1 MILFDSV
8 GKVFRTKDKAL
19 ITALQDVHLCIPD
32 GMAVG
37 LIGPS
42 GAGKTTFLK
51 LAGGMLQ
58 PETGRVRID
67 DKDPL
72 RDHNGLRGQV
82 HMLSAEYSNLNME
95 QSLEEN
101 LDIMRET
108 YRVGKEIF
116 RKKEKE
122 LLQRFSLWEKK
133 EENLQ
138 QLSLGFRRR
147 AEVVMAFLT
156 PGKVILLDEPC
167 IGMDEQAKGVFA
179 EVIKEQKAEGRT
191 ILLSSHEMGEIES
204 LSDRIILLHQG
215 KVIFY
220 GRKQLLYRKLAPEN
234 QLLVTFQG
242 NFPDLQDLPYIRY
255 HREGQQMILTY
266 NHNYVTAAELI
277 KRMLET
283 SQIKEVSVITPKLS
297 DVVVQISSGNGG
309 DTSEF
314 Y

>member
-8 GKVFRTKDKAL
+8 GKEFHTKDKAL
-19 ITALQDVHLCIPD
+19 VTALQDVHLCIPD
-32 GMAVG
+32 GMVVG

-51 LAGGMLQ
+51 LIGGMLK

-72 RDHNGLRGQV
+72 RDRNALRGQV
-82 HMLSAEYSNLNME
+82 HMLPAEHSNLNME

-101 LDIMRET
+101 LDMMRKT
-108 YRVGKEIF
+108 YCVREEIF
-116 RKKEKE
+116 RKKEKD

-133 EENLQ
+133 EENLK

-147 AEVVMAFLT
+147 AEVVVAFLT
-156 PGKVILLDEPC
+156 PCKIVLFDEPC

-191 ILLSSHEMGEIES
+191 ILLSSHEMGEVET
-204 LSDRIILLHQG
+204 LSDRIIFLHQG
-215 KVIFY
+215 RVIFY
-220 GRKQLLYRKLAPEN
+220 GRQQQLYKKMAPEN
-234 QLLVTFQG
+234 QLLVTFQE
-242 NFPDLQDLPYIRY
+242 NFPDLQDLPFIRY
-255 HREGQQMILTY
+255 EREGQHMILTY

-277 KRMLET
+277 KGMLET
-283 SQIKEVSVITPKLS
+283 SKITEVSVITPKLA
-297 DVVVQISSGNGG
+297 DIIRAKAK
-309 DTSEF
+309 
-314 Y
+314 